1 MTSRATRPTSTYSI
15 FIASST
21 PFIPSQPV
29 AGERERDHQREE
41 SQRHHCKEKI
51 GHSHQPV
58 SFNSLAVIEGRCVG
72 SSQRPTS
79 DTSDETDERIH
90 GEWLKVGI
98 DVSQATVAKYMTCRR
113 RPPSPTWK
121 TFLANHVGPIM
132 AADFIVVPT
141 ATRRLLV
148 VLVILAH
155 ERRRVI
161 HIAVTDRPT
170 ARGPRNSSARPFR
183 SAQRPA
189 IFFAIRD
196 HACADWSQT
205 AKAMDT
211 HEVVTAPRSPWQ
223 NAYVERFIGAVRR
236 ECLDHVIVCSKTAL
250 RRTLQAYT
258 AYYLRSRTHLA
269 LAKDAPV
276 TRPVVDP
283 AEGAIV
289 AVPQVGGLHHRYER
303 RAASALRD
311 QRLRHAG
318 VGSGLNRVRPAAE
331 SCAAEARGCELS
343 PRLAAHRSA
352 EQSSNRCQIP
362 DATARWS
369 SRQRQLGA
377 RLMPLSADLATV
389 QRERGG
395 AAIDG
400 PKPASS

>member
-1 MTSRATRPTSTYSI
+1 
-15 FIASST
+15 
-21 PFIPSQPV
+21 
-29 AGERERDHQREE
+29 
-41 SQRHHCKEKI
+41 
-51 GHSHQPV
+51 
-58 SFNSLAVIEGRCVG
+58 
-72 SSQRPTS
+72 
-79 DTSDETDERIH
+79 
-90 GEWLKVGI
+90 
-98 DVSQATVAKYMTCRR
+98 
-113 RPPSPTWK
+113 
-121 TFLANHVGPIM
+121 
-132 AADFIVVPT
+132 
-141 ATRRLLV
+141 
-148 VLVILAH
+148 
-155 ERRRVI
+155 
-161 HIAVTDRPT
+161 
-170 ARGPRNSSARPFR
+170 
-183 SAQRPA
+183 
-189 IFFAIRD
+189 
-196 HACADWSQT
+196 
-205 AKAMDT
+205 MDT